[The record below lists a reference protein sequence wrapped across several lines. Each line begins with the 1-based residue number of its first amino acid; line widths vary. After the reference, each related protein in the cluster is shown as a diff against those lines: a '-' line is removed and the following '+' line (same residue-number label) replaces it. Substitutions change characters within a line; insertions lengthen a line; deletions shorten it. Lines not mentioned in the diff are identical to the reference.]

1 MMLSWRQM
9 IPMLFT
15 LAAMV
20 VGFYSMLMSA
30 AGEYVQA
37 AQLIMVSMI
46 LDGLDGTLA
55 RALKGTTQIGAELD
69 TFVDMTSFGLAP
81 ALMAYQAVLKDFGV
95 WGFLL
100 ASAIVLS
107 GVYRLSRFRVVDPYR
122 GQRGYL
128 GLPITTNAGWM
139 ASFFIATECGQ
150 IDRDWFAL
158 DHGPIATL
166 FWATTLV
173 MLVLQISRVRYC
185 QADEESH
192 RLHSLQHPDD
202 PVVHQIRPCR
212 GGGPDAVRLRVSVR
226 VRASVLLP
234 TAPSAGAGKGT
245 PDIGPLK

>member
-1 MMLSWRQM
+1 MFNWRQV
-9 IPMLFT
+9 IPMLLT
-15 LAAMV
+15 LTAMM
-20 VGFYSMLMSA
+20 VGFYSLLMSA

-46 LDGLDGTLA
+46 LDGLDGAIA
-55 RALKGTTQIGAELD
+55 RALKGTTHIGAELD

-107 GVYRLSRFRVVDPYR
+107 GIYRLSRFRVVDPYR

-166 FWATTLV
+166 FWTTTLV
-173 MLVLQISRVRYC
+173 MLVLQISRVRYAKPTKNPIVFVPFSILMILLFTKSDLAVAAALMLC
-185 QADEESH
+185 AYGFLYAFAHPFFFRQHLLLEQEKE
-192 RLHSLQHPDD
+192 RLTWDH
-202 PVVHQIRPCR
+202 
-212 GGGPDAVRLRVSVR
+212 
-226 VRASVLLP
+226 
-234 TAPSAGAGKGT
+234 
-245 PDIGPLK
+245 